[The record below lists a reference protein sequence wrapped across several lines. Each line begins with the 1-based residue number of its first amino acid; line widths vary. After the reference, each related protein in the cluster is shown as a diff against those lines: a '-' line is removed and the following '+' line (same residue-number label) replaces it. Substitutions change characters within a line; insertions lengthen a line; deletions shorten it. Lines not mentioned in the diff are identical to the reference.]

1 MSPKTRFRLTFTLI
15 TLALASVIGWLIAV
29 EASPLSE
36 YFDNDSLLLNFW
48 RGLHLL
54 PALASG
60 FGIKNSVFVTT
71 FIIQWLVI
79 GLVLS
84 AVVWRFRKG
93 PAESLSIK

>member
-1 MSPKTRFRLTFTLI
+1 MSHKVKFHLAFTLI
-15 TLALASVIGWLIAV
+15 TLAVASVISWLIVV
-29 EASPLSE
+29 ETSPLSE
-36 YFDNDSLLLNFW
+36 YFGDDSVLVNFW
-48 RGLHLL
+48 RGLHLF

-60 FGIKNSVFVTT
+60 FGIKNSIFVTT

-84 AVVWRFRKG
+84 FVVWRFRKG